1 MIENK
6 TVISKSKILFF
17 DKTAKIEKTPESL
30 IIRNRGESE
39 KINNFQKRIRSI
51 INNNGR
57 SF

>member
-6 TVISKSKILFF
+6 IVISKSKILFF
-17 DKTAKIEKTPESL
+17 DKTTKIEKTPESL